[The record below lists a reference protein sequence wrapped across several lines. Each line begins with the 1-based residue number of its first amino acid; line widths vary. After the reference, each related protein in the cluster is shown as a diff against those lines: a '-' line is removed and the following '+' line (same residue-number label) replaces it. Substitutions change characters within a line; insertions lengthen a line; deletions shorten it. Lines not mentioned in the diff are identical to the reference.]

1 MNAVRTFHQ
10 YFSSWNFILTYVT
23 DKFVNIQERNETVID
38 LAEFTADKND
48 IAEIKTIDKV
58 YDFLMLVQGFVS
70 EFFHIT

>member
-10 YFSSWNFILTYVT
+10 YFSSRNFILTYVT

-48 IAEIKTIDKV
+48 VAEIKTIDKV

-70 EFFHIT
+70 EFFHVT